1 MRCKWNSLVKYIRD
15 TLRTCKVR
23 ALSSIAKSI
32 CKSKF
37 LSSVVFFLA
46 HSLHILIVLD
56 IRKAGLVI

>member
-1 MRCKWNSLVKYIRD
+1 MEHPRLYTCNTS
-15 TLRTCKVR
+15 RTRKMR
-23 ALSSIAKSI
+23 ALSSIAKLI
-32 CKSKF
+32 YRSKF